1 MLFLGVSKIGRSFN
15 TYVQR
20 ALHEI
25 PRTPIVGSFLL
36 MPGHFVKPMGAVSWP
51 GSLTQGP
58 TEYQTNPERGTPPR
72 HTTHIVMK
80 NVITTTKCY
89 HVIVRSSPNNNV
101 IDTQE
106 HVWTWPLGQPWSVYK
121 SDDECRFFKFW
132 VEMAKWRWRSMTPI
146 FKTGW
151 ENPDLHIWCKFG
163 DSSSYPLQV
172 IAWASYIFKNSE
184 SKWP

>member
-121 SDDECRFFKFW
+121 SDDECRFFLILSRNGQMKMKVYDPNIQNRLRESRYAYLVQIWW
-132 VEMAKWRWRSMTPI
+132 VY
-146 FKTGW
+146 
-151 ENPDLHIWCKFG
+151 
-163 DSSSYPLQV
+163 SSYPSQV
-172 IAWASYIFKNSE
+172 IAWAS
-184 SKWP
+184 